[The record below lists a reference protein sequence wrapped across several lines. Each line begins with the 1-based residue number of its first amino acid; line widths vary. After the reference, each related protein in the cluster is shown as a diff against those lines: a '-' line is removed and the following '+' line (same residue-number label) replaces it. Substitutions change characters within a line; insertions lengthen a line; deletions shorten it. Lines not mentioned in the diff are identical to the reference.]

1 MTITS
6 DDLIELHIS
15 RHVGNF
21 SAGYSPIWRR
31 ASYGYVN
38 PAFLDHCRPFADWL
52 DSMYNP
58 ATGAVYHGGQFEIF
72 APTRKPRYRFY
83 GTELD
88 P

>member
-38 PAFLDHCRPFADWL
+38 PAFLDHCRAFADWL

-58 ATGAVYHGGQFEIF
+58 ATGAVYHE
-72 APTRKPRYRFY
+72 ANSRYSRPPENQ
-83 GTELD
+83 GTDSMGLN
-88 P
+88 